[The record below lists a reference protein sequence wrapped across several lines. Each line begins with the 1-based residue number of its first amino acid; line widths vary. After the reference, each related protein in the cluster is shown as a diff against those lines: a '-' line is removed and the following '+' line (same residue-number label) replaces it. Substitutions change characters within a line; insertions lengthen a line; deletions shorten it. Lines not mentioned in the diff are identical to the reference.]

1 MTSDIHG
8 NRCPVRLDVDFYRDP
23 YSVYRTIKQRGN
35 KPTEVVLETGMAY
48 LPPNLRAW
56 MVTSCEDVEF
66 VLRDARFRKSFDEA
80 MPLFAASAR
89 DSGQEQDRSSLLYD
103 NMANNDPPIH
113 TALRK
118 PLNSSFT
125 ARAVAPKRQAMR
137 ELAESVLDAVAGQES
152 FDLVQDFAFP
162 YSIGVICET
171 LGVPREDRGT
181 FHQWVQT
188 ITGDAEP
195 EVLRRDAQRMVG
207 YLRGLIAQR
216 RETGTDDILTQ
227 LALSLSES
235 QAVAQAYAL
244 LAAGYETS
252 ANLIV
257 TGLLVLESDP
267 DQKARVWRD
276 RSLVPSAVEEMLRH
290 QSPFNLSLYRYATES
305 VEVGGV
311 TIPAGSIVFLAFA
324 AANRDDA
331 RFEDPDR
338 FTVDKPRREHLAFG
352 GGIHNC
358 IGKHLARLE
367 AEVAFDVL
375 VRRCPELSVRT
386 EPQHM
391 EWKASPTF
399 RGLRNLVVAPGPQRS
414 RSGTEEAGGA
424 AS

>member
-1 MTSDIHG
+1 MTSERHESS
-8 NRCPVRLDVDFYRDP
+8 CPIRLDMDFYRDP
-23 YSVYRTIKQRGN
+23 HSVYRALKQSGN

-56 MVTSCEDVEF
+56 MVTSYEDVTF
-66 VLRDARFRKSFDEA
+66 VLQDPRFRKSINEA
-80 MPLFAASAR
+80 MSLFAASTPGG
-89 DSGQEQDRSSLLYD
+89 GQGQDRASLLYD

-118 PLNSSFT
+118 PLNSAFT

-137 ELAESVLDAVAGQES
+137 DLAESVLDTVAGRAS

-162 YSIGVICET
+162 YSIGVICDT
-171 LGVPREDRGT
+171 LGVPRADRGT

-188 ITGDAEP
+188 ITGDAAP
-195 EVLRRDAQRMVG
+195 EVLRRDAQHMAG

-216 RETGTDDILTQ
+216 RARANDDILSD
-227 LALSLSES
+227 LALSLDEP

-267 DQKARVWRD
+267 ALKARLWQD
-276 RSLVPSAVEEMLRH
+276 RSLVPAAVDEMLRH

-305 VEVGGV
+305 AEVGGV

-331 RFEDPDR
+331 RFAEPDR
-338 FTVDKPRREHLAFG
+338 FTVDAPRREHLAFG

-375 VRRCPELSVRT
+375 IRRCPGLSVRT
-386 EPQHM
+386 APRDRR
-391 EWKASPTF
+391 WKASPTF
-399 RGLRNLVVAPGPQRS
+399 RGLRHLVVAPGPGPS
-414 RSGTEEAGGA
+414 KPDTEKTGETA
-424 AS
+424 

>member
-1 MTSDIHG
+1 M
-8 NRCPVRLDVDFYRDP
+8 DFYRDP
-23 YSVYRTIKQRGN
+23 HSVYRAIEQRGN

-56 MVTSCEDVEF
+56 MVTSYEDVEF
-66 VLRDARFRKSFDEA
+66 VLRDARFRKSIDEA

-118 PLNSSFT
+118 PLNSAFT

-162 YSIGVICET
+162 YSIGVICDT
-171 LGVPREDRGT
+171 LGVPREDRET

-188 ITGDAEP
+188 ITSDAET

-257 TGLLVLESDP
+257 TGLLALESDP
-267 DQKARVWRD
+267 DQKARVWQD
-276 RSLVPSAVEEMLRH
+276 RSLVPTAVEEMLRH
-290 QSPFNLSLYRYATES
+290 QSPFNLSLYRYATEA
-305 VEVGGV
+305 VDVGGV

-324 AANRDDA
+324 AANRDDV

-375 VRRCPELSVRT
+375 VRRCPELSVRKT
-386 EPQHM
+386 PQHM

-399 RGLRNLVVAPGPQRS
+399 RGLRSLVVAPGPQRS
-414 RSGTEEAGGA
+414 RSGTAETGEAA
-424 AS
+424 

>member
-1 MTSDIHG
+1 M
-8 NRCPVRLDVDFYRDP
+8 DFYRDP
-23 YSVYRTIKQRGN
+23 HAVYRAIKQRGN

-56 MVTSCEDVEF
+56 VVTSYEDVEF
-66 VLRDARFRKSFDEA
+66 VLRDPRFRKSIDKA
-80 MPLFAASAR
+80 MPLFAASAQGG
-89 DSGQEQDRSSLLYD
+89 GQEQDRSSLLYD
-103 NMANNDPPIH
+103 NMANNDPPVH

-137 ELAESVLDAVAGQES
+137 ELAESVLDAVAGHES

-162 YSIGVICET
+162 YSIGVICDT
-171 LGVPREDRGT
+171 LGVPREDRET

-188 ITGDAEP
+188 ITSDAEP

-227 LALSLSES
+227 LAVSLSES

-257 TGLLVLESDP
+257 TGLLVLESEP
-267 DQKARVWRD
+267 DLKARVWGD
-276 RSLVPSAVEEMLRH
+276 RSLVPAAVEEMLRH

-324 AANRDDA
+324 AANRDGA

-338 FTVDKPRREHLAFG
+338 FTVDTPRREHLAFG

-375 VRRCPELSVRT
+375 VRRCPELAVRT
-386 EPQHM
+386 PPQHR

-399 RGLRNLVVAPGPQRS
+399 RGLRSLVVAPGPL
-414 RSGTEEAGGA
+414 RSGPGTAEAGEA
-424 AS
+424 A

>member
-1 MTSDIHG
+1 MKSEM
-8 NRCPVRLDVDFYRDP
+8 NEKCPIRLDIDFYRDP
-23 YSVYRTIKQRGN
+23 HSVYQAIKKSGN
-35 KPTEVVLETGMAY
+35 KPTRVVLETGMAY
-48 LPPNLRAW
+48 LPPNLHAW

-66 VLRDARFRKSFDEA
+66 VLRDPRFRKSIEEA
-80 MPLFAASAR
+80 MPLFASSAR
-89 DSGQEQDRSSLLYD
+89 DNGQGQDRSSLLYD
-103 NMANNDPPIH
+103 NMANNDPPVH

-118 PLNSSFT
+118 PLNSHFT
-125 ARAVAPKRQAMR
+125 ARAVAPKRRAMR
-137 ELAESVLDAVAGQES
+137 ELADSVLDSVAGQES

-162 YSIGVICET
+162 YSIGVICDT
-171 LGVPREDRGT
+171 LGVPREDRET
-181 FHQWVQT
+181 FHHWVQT
-188 ITGDAEP
+188 ITGDAAP

-207 YLRGLIAQR
+207 YLRGLIARR

-227 LALSLSES
+227 LAVSLTES

-267 DQKARVWRD
+267 EQKARVWQD
-276 RSLVPSAVEEMLRH
+276 RSLVPTAVEEMLRH

-305 VEVGGV
+305 VDVGGV

-331 RFEDPDR
+331 RFEEPDR

-367 AEVAFDVL
+367 AEVAFDAL

-386 EPQHM
+386 PPQHM

-399 RGLRNLVVAPGPQRS
+399 RGLRNLVVAPGPRPS
-414 RSGTEEAGGA
+414 RPGTAEAGGA
-424 AS
+424 AR

>member
-1 MTSDIHG
+1 MTSEIPEK
-8 NRCPVRLDVDFYRDP
+8 CPVHLDVDFYRDP
-23 YSVYRTIKQRGN
+23 HSVYRAIKQDGN

-48 LPPNLRAW
+48 LPPNLHAW
-56 MVTSCEDVEF
+56 VVTAYKDVEF
-66 VLRDARFRKSFDEA
+66 VLRDARFRKNMEEA
-80 MPLFAASAR
+80 MPLFAASAG
-89 DSGQEQDRSSLLYD
+89 DSGQGQDRGSLLYD
-103 NMANNDPPIH
+103 NMANNDPPVH

-118 PLNSSFT
+118 PLNSHFT
-125 ARAVAPKRQAMR
+125 ARAVVPKRRAMR
-137 ELAESVLDAVAGQES
+137 ELADAALDAVAGQES

-162 YSIGVICET
+162 YSIGVICDT
-171 LGVPREDRGT
+171 LGVPREDRET
-181 FHQWVQT
+181 FHHWVQT
-188 ITGDAEP
+188 ITSDAEP
-195 EVLRRDAQRMVG
+195 EILRRDAQRMVG
-207 YLRGLIAQR
+207 YLRGLIGQR
-216 RETGTDDILTQ
+216 REKGADDILTQ
-227 LALSLSES
+227 LAVSLSES

-257 TGLLVLESDP
+257 TGLLALESDP
-267 DQKARVWRD
+267 EQKARVWRD
-276 RSLVPSAVEEMLRH
+276 RSLVPAAVEEMLRH

-305 VEVGGV
+305 VDVGGV

-338 FTVDKPRREHLAFG
+338 FMVDKPRREHLAFG

-367 AEVAFDVL
+367 AEVAFDAL

-386 EPQHM
+386 PPQDM

-399 RGLRNLVVAPGPQRS
+399 RGLRNLVVAPGPRPS
-414 RSGTEEAGGA
+414 RSGTAQSSGA
-424 AS
+424 TR

>member
-1 MTSDIHG
+1 M
-8 NRCPVRLDVDFYRDP
+8 DFYRDP
-23 YSVYRTIKQRGN
+23 HAVYRAIKQHGN

-48 LPPNLRAW
+48 LPPKLRAW
-56 MVTSCEDVEF
+56 MVTSYKDVEF
-66 VLRDARFRKSFDEA
+66 VLRDDRFRKSIDRA
-80 MPLFAASAR
+80 MPLFAASTPGGGQAR
-89 DSGQEQDRSSLLYD
+89 DRGSLLYD
-103 NMANNDPPIH
+103 NMANNDPPVH

-125 ARAVAPKRQAMR
+125 ARAVAPRRRAMR
-137 ELAESVLDAVAGQES
+137 ELVDSVLDAVAGRES

-162 YSIGVICET
+162 YSIGVICDT

-188 ITGDAEP
+188 ITGDAAP
-195 EVLRRDAQRMVG
+195 EVLRRDARQMAG
-207 YLRGLIAQR
+207 YLGGLIARR
-216 RETGTDDILTQ
+216 RENGTDDILTL
-227 LALSLSES
+227 LARSLDEP

-267 DQKARVWRD
+267 EQKARLWRD
-276 RSLVPSAVEEMLRH
+276 RSLVPAAVEEMLRH

-324 AANRDDA
+324 AANRDDT
-331 RFEDPDR
+331 RFADPER
-338 FTVDKPRREHLAFG
+338 FSVGTPRREHLAFG

-367 AEVAFDVL
+367 AEVAFDAL
-375 VRRCPELSVRT
+375 VRRCPQLSVRT
-386 EPQHM
+386 PPQRM

-399 RGLRNLVVAPGPQRS
+399 RGLRNLLVAPGPRPS
-414 RSGTEEAGGA
+414 RPCPEGTGETA
-424 AS
+424 

>member
-1 MTSDIHG
+1 M
-8 NRCPVRLDVDFYRDP
+8 DFYRDP
-23 YSVYRTIKQRGN
+23 HSVYRAIEQRGN

-56 MVTSCEDVEF
+56 MVTSYEDVEF
-66 VLRDARFRKSFDEA
+66 VLRDARFRKSIDEA

-118 PLNSSFT
+118 PLNSAFT

-162 YSIGVICET
+162 YSIGVICDT
-171 LGVPREDRGT
+171 LGVPREDRET

-188 ITGDAEP
+188 ITSDAET

-257 TGLLVLESDP
+257 TGLLALESDP
-267 DQKARVWRD
+267 DQKARVWQD
-276 RSLVPSAVEEMLRH
+276 RSLVPTAVEEMLRH

-305 VEVGGV
+305 VDVGGV

-324 AANRDDA
+324 AANRDEA

-375 VRRCPELSVRT
+375 ARRCPELSVRT
-386 EPQHM
+386 TPQHM

-399 RGLRNLVVAPGPQRS
+399 RGLRSLVVAPGPQRS
-414 RSGTEEAGGA
+414 RSGTAETGEAA
-424 AS
+424 

>member
-1 MTSDIHG
+1 MTSEIPEK
-8 NRCPVRLDVDFYRDP
+8 CPVHLDVDFYRDP
-23 YSVYRTIKQRGN
+23 HSVYRAIKQDGN

-48 LPPNLRAW
+48 LPPNLHAW
-56 MVTSCEDVEF
+56 VVTAYKDVEF
-66 VLRDARFRKSFDEA
+66 VLRDARFRKNMEEA
-80 MPLFAASAR
+80 MPLFAASAG
-89 DSGQEQDRSSLLYD
+89 DSGQGQDRGSLLYD
-103 NMANNDPPIH
+103 NMANNDPPVH

-118 PLNSSFT
+118 PLNSHFT
-125 ARAVAPKRQAMR
+125 ARAVVSKRRAMR
-137 ELAESVLDAVAGQES
+137 ELADAALDAVAGQES

-162 YSIGVICET
+162 YSIGVICDT
-171 LGVPREDRGT
+171 LGVPREDRET
-181 FHQWVQT
+181 FHHWVQT
-188 ITGDAEP
+188 ITSDAEP
-195 EVLRRDAQRMVG
+195 EILRRDAQRMVG
-207 YLRGLIAQR
+207 YLRGLIGQR
-216 RETGTDDILTQ
+216 REKGADDILTQ
-227 LALSLSES
+227 LAVSLSES

-257 TGLLVLESDP
+257 TGLLALESDP
-267 DQKARVWRD
+267 EQKARVWRD
-276 RSLVPSAVEEMLRH
+276 RSLVPAAVEEMLRH

-305 VEVGGV
+305 VDVGGV

-338 FTVDKPRREHLAFG
+338 FMVDKPRREHLAFG

-367 AEVAFDVL
+367 AEVAFDAL

-386 EPQHM
+386 PPQDM

-399 RGLRNLVVAPGPQRS
+399 RGLRNLVVAPGPRPS
-414 RSGTEEAGGA
+414 RSGTAQSSGA
-424 AS
+424 TR